1 MFLGGI
7 EVVAR
12 GGDDRDAQESSAPG
26 TAETWGRVLL
36 RPGVEVHFRHD
47 LPPLGEA
54 ELTELMARLEAALRE
69 NRR

>member
-12 GGDDRDAQESSAPG
+12 GGGEDRDEQSSASG
-26 TAETWGRVLL
+26 TVEEWKRVQL
-36 RPGVEVHFRHD
+36 RPGVELHFQD
-47 LPPLGEA
+47 GLPKLGDA